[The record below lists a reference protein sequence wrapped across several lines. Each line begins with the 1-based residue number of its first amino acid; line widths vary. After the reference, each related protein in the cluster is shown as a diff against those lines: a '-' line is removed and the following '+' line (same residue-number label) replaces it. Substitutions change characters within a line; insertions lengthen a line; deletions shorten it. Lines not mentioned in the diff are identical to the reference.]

1 MKNNVVILTGASKG
15 IGEGLAIALA
25 EAGAQ
30 LALAARDIEALDR
43 VAALCRAKGAK
54 VITMSVDV
62 ANESECKQLVH
73 RTVEA
78 FGRVDTLINNAGASM
93 WARFDEIK
101 EARILEQLMR
111 VNYFGAMY
119 CTMYALPHIKA
130 SRGRIVSIA
139 SLAGKTGVPTR
150 TGYAASKHAMMGFF
164 DSLRIELM
172 DTGVTVTSICPG
184 FVSTGIRENA
194 AGPDGRAIAISPV
207 KEGQV
212 MSVAE
217 CVRICMHAIEYRKRE
232 VVMTARGKLGMWLK
246 LIAPSVV
253 DGIARKAIATGR

>member
-30 LALAARDIEALDR
+30 LALAARDINALDR
-43 VAALCRAKGAK
+43 VATLCRAKGAK
-54 VITMSVDV
+54 VITVSVDV
-62 ANESECKQLVH
+62 ANEADCKQLVDK
-73 RTVEA
+73 TVEA

-101 EARILEQLMR
+101 DARILEQLMR

-119 CTMYALPHIKA
+119 CTMYALPHIRA

-212 MSVAE
+212 MSIAE
-217 CVRICMHAIEYRKRE
+217 CVRISMDAIEKRKRE
-232 VVMTARGKLGMWLK
+232 VIMTARGKIGMWLK
-246 LIAPSVV
+246 LIAPSII
-253 DGIARKAIATGR
+253 DNIARKAIATGR